1 MCACLSCLGGGIDG
15 RMESAIEFDE
25 EVIQVQCG
33 MTQVEVETEAVD
45 MDVIK
50 CILN

>member
-33 MTQVEVETEAVD
+33 MTQVEVEIDV
-45 MDVIK
+45 DVIK
-50 CILN
+50 CIK